1 MSIVQTLTEGIVRRD
16 MAKEGQA
23 LLNKWGQTGLL
34 EGLTDDHQRSTMAR
48 LLENQAKELLRE
60 SSSMGAGDVEGFAAV
75 AFPIVR
81 RVFAGLIAN
90 DLVSVQPMSLP
101 SGLIFFLDFVYSDA
115 NGGSPRLGNT
125 AGESIYG
132 TNKVGAGI
140 IDGVSLATSGGVGF
154 SGPGRDGQVGYA
166 YASPSGSVAGSVAA
180 AEATE
185 QAFILDG
192 AVSEANAKLIQYD
205 ADLLAITDS
214 SAGVLVLDIDKAEI
228 SSSAGTAD
236 FDNLSPML
244 LNLTAAAGFAAL
256 SGVTTLKQVRR
267 LTSKVAAAD
276 ARTGNE
282 SIRFVFKAD
291 ASQVSATTAAAPSHA
306 INGTNFSVP
315 LADTLLAASSLG
327 AIGST
332 GNLFPL
338 EAEAEIPEIDIK
350 VDSTAITAQTKKL
363 KAKWTPELGQ
373 DLNAYHNLDAEVELT
388 SILSEQIALE
398 IDREILADLVNGA
411 TAATYYWSR
420 SPGLFVNRETGAEL
434 GATSAAPDFTG
445 TVSEWYE
452 TLIETINDVS
462 AQIHRKTLRGGAN
475 YVVCGPEVANILEF
489 TAGFRANV
497 TADAD
502 RGDIGAVNVGSLSR
516 KFDVIVDPYFP
527 RNVILVGR
535 KGGSFL
541 ESGYVYAPYVPL
553 QTTPT
558 IFGVEDFVPRKG
570 VMTRY
575 AKKMVRP
582 DMYGLV
588 ICHGLNGSSG
598 AS

>member
-1 MSIVQTLTEGIVRRD
+1 MSVLDKLTEGIVNRD
-16 MAKEGQA
+16 LQKEGAA
-23 LLNKWGQTGLL
+23 LLAKWENTGLL
-34 EGLTDDHQRSTMAR
+34 EGLTNERSKDSMAR

-60 SSSMGAGDVEGFAAV
+60 AASSMQNGDVEGFASV

-81 RVFAGLIAN
+81 RVFGSLIAN

-101 SGLIFFLDFVYSDA
+101 SGLIFFLDFTYERNNA
-115 NGGSPRLGNT
+115 AAG
-125 AGESIYG
+125 AAQGESIYG
-132 TNKVGAGI
+132 GDVVGQQ
-140 IDGVSLATSGGVGF
+140 LTGGVDLGMTLDSDDRSPEKGF
-154 SGPGRDGQVGYA
+154 YALNNGYSAPTGSKTDMANFTEVAFVEAYPGAEYSDTAKLTQFDA
-166 YASPSGSVAGSVAA
+166 DIPSGSSVVVVSTPRSQFQTSNGSRANFDNLMAIDVTMAAGSGSGANE
-180 AEATE
+180 AEQGRLIRRLTQFATGTNK
-185 QAFILDG
+185 QTVNLVFI
-192 AVSEANAKLIQYD
+192 V
-205 ADLLAITDS
+205 T
-214 SAGVLVLDIDKAEI
+214 
-228 SSSAGTAD
+228 SSAGTAAQ
-236 FDNLSPML
+236 LL
-244 LNLTAAAGFAAL
+244 LNATGTAGDHSCTFAMEDNFNGTPAA
-256 SGVTTLKQVRR
+256 
-267 LTSKVAAAD
+267 AAAD
-276 ARTGNE
+276 
-282 SIRFVFKAD
+282 
-291 ASQVSATTAAAPSHA
+291 
-306 INGTNFSVP
+306 
-315 LADTLLAASSLG
+315 SLG
-327 AIGST
+327 VVVGKDDWGLEDEGS
-332 GNLFPL
+332 
-338 EAEAEIPEIDIK
+338 IPELNIK
-350 VDSTAITAQTKKL
+350 VDSVSVTAVTKKL

-398 IDREILADLVNGA
+398 IDREILKDLLAGA
-411 TAATYYWSR
+411 TAGSYYWSR
-420 SPGLFVNRETGAEL
+420 RPGRFLNRETGATVEVDDADGSL
-434 GATSAAPDFTG
+434 FGGDFTG

-475 YVVCGPEVANILEF
+475 FVVCSPEVANILEF

-502 RGDIGAVNVGSLSR
+502 RGTVGAVNVGSLS
-516 KFDVIVDPYFP
+516 KKWDVYVDPYFP

-553 QTTPT
+553 QVTPT

-588 ICHGLNGSSG
+588 ICRDLLG
-598 AS
+598 